1 MNPKKILIALWLLL
15 PAVVCPQEIVFRAL
29 PTRERL
35 SDNAVMALWQ
45 DERGFIWIGTRHGVN
60 LYNGHDLKQYK
71 YDKDTDNRLHHDNIT
86 QIAGNGAGEIYFK
99 SSKGISAF
107 DIRRSE
113 FRTIFENSVR
123 AICYASGLY
132 AATDNEIW
140 RFDGETFRLYH
151 RFPDKKMLTALAVT
165 DEAMLVGTL
174 GQGLCRLERTGR
186 QTQIIPRITVVSIF
200 RDSRGRFWI
209 CSREDGLFLLDGE
222 QVTSFRHRAG
232 VPGTLSSDF
241 VRCCTEDAQGGIWVG
256 TSNGLNRYNPETASF
271 TVYRDRA
278 SAFSGSSVW
287 SLLCDTQGT
296 VWVGSYFG
304 GLDCFNPTA
313 RMWRYYGEI
322 HPDAGFS
329 PVGPIVED
337 DARNLWIGDEEGWI
351 NRYDTTTRTF
361 ERYRPEV
368 AAGSHTAGVKALWF
382 DASRRALWVGTN
394 LGGLYRMDLATKRF
408 RVYRHDADDP
418 ASILSDIVTYL
429 IPWRDRII
437 LSTDVGICLF
447 DPERERA
454 EPLVSE
460 ETGHSVG
467 YSKGLLID
475 HRGVLWIC
483 GGNGTYTY
491 DLENDRL
498 TCYQY
503 NPDRKGGIGSNS
515 VNSIYEDSSR
525 RIWLCCDDN
534 GIDCYDPQR
543 ELFVNFDRRKN
554 GLGSNCVYDAREL
567 SADRILF
574 TTDEGFSILDCGS
587 GRFVNYDRE
596 SGIPLR
602 GFNERAACVTCDG
615 EVFLGGVDGML
626 SFREEDLVPRPQSY
640 SVVPFRLFVNGR
652 EIAPGDGSGILDEEL
667 GFVDCLKLG
676 PKQAMFSIEYA
687 ATNYLPANR
696 EHLEYFL
703 EGFSESW
710 TALYGS
716 YTITYTNLDAGT
728 YTLRVRSGNPKIPE
742 SRLRIVILP
751 PWYRTVAAR
760 LLCAVL
766 LCVVAGWLVVMYRNR
781 IKLQESLKYEQK
793 RSEDIERLNQAKLRF
808 FTNISHEFRTP
819 LTLIIGQ
826 MELLFRAHQ
835 FAPEIHNK
843 IASVYRNCLQLREL
857 ITELLDFRKLEQGY
871 TTIRAVEQDF
881 PAFVQANTQR
891 FADFA
896 ALRKVSL
903 RFRKSVDTLPLWF
916 DPKQLRKVL
925 NNLISNALKYTPE
938 GGSVTVSVHKGNG
951 EAIVEVSDTGRGI
964 APEELA
970 RIFDRFYQTDGTDSA
985 PYAGSGIGLALT
997 REIVELHHGTID
1009 VYSEPGEGATFCVR
1023 LKRGKAHFE
1032 ASRIADSESESETA
1046 PAEPPVAEIP
1056 RIVEVPV
1063 GKAEPGASEVSEAP
1077 PAAPEILIVEDN
1089 DALREM
1095 LEKAFAP
1102 FYAVSTAADGQEA
1115 WERLTSAPLPALVL
1129 SDVVMPRLSGT
1140 ELCKRIK
1147 ENPNMCHLPVVLLT
1161 ARTAAEYNLEGLRM
1175 GADDY
1180 VTKPF
1185 GVDALIVRCN
1195 NLVNNRMVLQE
1206 KFGKYPQRRPKVHPS
1221 NPADKKFMTRVTQ
1234 IVERHLDDSEF
1245 NVDKLVGELYMSRTK
1260 FFTVLKRITGDTPS
1274 EFLLKMRLGRAALL
1288 LKEHP
1293 ELSIAEISARMG
1305 FSSPRQFS
1313 KNFKERYGIIPQRYR
1328 KQPE

>member
-1 MNPKKILIALWLLL
+1 MNPKKILIALLLLL
-15 PAVVCPQEIVFRAL
+15 PTAAPAREIVFRTL
-29 PTRERL
+29 TTREHL

-60 LYNGHDLKQYK
+60 LYNGHGLKQYK
-71 YDKDTDNRLHHDNIT
+71 YDKDAANRLHHDNIT
-86 QIAGNGAGEIYFK
+86 QITGNGAGEIYFK
-99 SSKGISAF
+99 SSRGISAL
-107 DIRRSE
+107 DIRRNE

-123 AICYASGLY
+123 AICYSSGLY

-140 RFDGETFRLYH
+140 RFDGGAFRLYH
-151 RFPDKKMLTALAVT
+151 RFSDRKVLTALSVA
-165 DEAMLVGTL
+165 DDAMLVGTL
-174 GQGLCRLERTGR
+174 GQGLYRLERTGR

-200 RDSRGRFWI
+200 RDSRDRFWI

-222 QVTSFRHRAG
+222 QVTSFRHRT
-232 VPGTLSSDF
+232 GTSGSLSSDF
-241 VRCCTEDAQGGIWVG
+241 VRCCAEDAQGDIWVG
-256 TSNGLNRYNPETASF
+256 TSNGLNRYDPETGSF
-271 TVYRDRA
+271 AVYRDRT
-278 SAFSGSSVW
+278 SAFDGSSVW

-313 RMWRYYGEI
+313 RMWRYYGGTHAE
-322 HPDAGFS
+322 GRFS

-351 NRYDTTTRTF
+351 NRYDPASGAF
-361 ERYRPEV
+361 ERFRPEV
-368 AAGSHTAGVKALWF
+368 PAGSHPAGVKALWF
-382 DASRRALWVGTN
+382 DAARRALWAGTN

-418 ASILSDIVTYL
+418 GTILSDIVTYL
-429 IPWRDRII
+429 TPWHDRLV
-437 LSTDVGICLF
+437 LSTDVGVCLF

-460 ETGHSVG
+460 ATGHAVG
-467 YSKGLLID
+467 YGKGLLVD
-475 HRGVLWIC
+475 HRGMLWIC

-491 DLENDRL
+491 DFEHDRL

-503 NPDRKGGIGSNS
+503 NPDREGGIGSNS
-515 VNSIYEDSSR
+515 VNSIFEDSSR

-534 GIDCYDPQR
+534 GIDCYDPER
-543 ELFVNFDRRKN
+543 ECFVNFDRRKN

-567 SADRILF
+567 SVDRILF
-574 TTDEGFSILDCGS
+574 TTDEGFSILDCTG
-587 GRFVNYDRE
+587 GRFVNYGRE
-596 SGIPLR
+596 NGIPLR
-602 GFNERAACVTCDG
+602 GFNERSACVTRDG

-626 SFREEDLVPRPQSY
+626 SFREEDLVSRPQHY
-640 SVVPFRLFVNGR
+640 AILPFRLFVNGR
-652 EIAPGDGSGILDEEL
+652 EIVPGDGSGVLDEEL
-667 GFVDCLKLG
+667 GFADCLKLG

-687 ATNYLPANR
+687 TTNYLPANR
-696 EHLEYFL
+696 GRLEYFL

-710 TALYGS
+710 TELPGS
-716 YTITYTNLDAGT
+716 YTVTYTNLDAGR
-728 YTLRVRSGNPKIPE
+728 YTLRVRSTDPDIPE

-751 PWYRTVAAR
+751 PWYRTAAAR

-766 LCVVAGWLVVMYRNR
+766 AVALFAWLFILYRNR

-793 RSEDIERLNQAKLRF
+793 HSEDVERLNQAKLRF

-819 LTLIIGQ
+819 LSLIIGQ
-826 MELLFRAHQ
+826 MELLFRGHQ
-835 FAPEIHNK
+835 LAPEIHNR

-857 ITELLDFRKLEQGY
+857 ISELLDFRKLEQGY
-871 TTIRAVEQDF
+871 TTIRVVEQDF

-896 ALRKVSL
+896 TLRNISL

-964 APEELA
+964 APEELP
-970 RIFDRFYQTDGTDSA
+970 RIFDRFYQTDGTDTA

-997 REIVELHHGTID
+997 REIVELHHGTIE

-1023 LKRGKAHFE
+1023 LKRGNAHFE
-1032 ASRIADSESESETA
+1032 ADRIAGADSEPGAVE
-1046 PAEPPVAEIP
+1046 PAAVEIP
-1056 RIVEVPV
+1056 RIVEVPADR
-1063 GKAEPGASEVSEAP
+1063 AEPKPAEMTP
-1077 PAAPEILIVEDN
+1077 PGSEILIVEDN
-1089 DALREM
+1089 EALREM

-1115 WERLTSAPLPALVL
+1115 WERLTSATPPALVL

-1147 ENPNMCHLPVVLLT
+1147 EHPNLCHLPVVLLT
-1161 ARTAAEYNLEGLRM
+1161 ARTAVEDNLEGLRM

-1185 GVDALIVRCN
+1185 EVDALIMRCN
-1195 NLVNNRMVLQE
+1195 NLVNNRIVLQE
-1206 KFGKYPQRRPKVHPS
+1206 KFGKYPQRRPKIHTS
-1221 NPADKKFMTRVTQ
+1221 NPADKKFMTRVMQ
-1234 IVERHLDDSEF
+1234 IIERHMDDPEF
-1245 NVDKLVGELYMSRTK
+1245 GVDTLVGELYVSRTK
-1260 FFTVLKRITGDTPS
+1260 FFTKLKSITGDTPS
-1274 EFLLKMRLGRAALL
+1274 GFLLKMRLGRAALL

-1293 ELSIAEISARMG
+1293 ELSVAEISVRVG

-1313 KNFKERYGIIPQRYR
+1313 KNFKERYGVVPQRYR
-1328 KQPE
+1328 KQSE